1 MTEEQSQKPFYE
13 QRPKREYSNFWV
25 WLAERIGIPMFIL
38 GVITYGGWQIAG
50 WMAPRLD
57 KIATK
62 HVEFVDTADALQKQN
77 SVLLERSVE
86 LQEAN
91 AEIQAKI
98 VDSETN
104 SDKVSV
110 EHFMLTREI
119 GQDLKEVGKD
129 LKEVHKAVVK
139 P

>member
-1 MTEEQSQKPFYE
+1 
-13 QRPKREYSNFWV
+13 
-25 WLAERIGIPMFIL
+25 MFIL

-98 VDSETN
+98 VDSETS
-104 SDKVSV
+104 SDKVSID
-110 EHFMLTREI
+110 HLMLTREI
-119 GQDLKEVGKD
+119 GVDVKALGKD
-129 LKEVHKAVVK
+129 LKEVHKAVIK
-139 P
+139 E

>member
-1 MTEEQSQKPFYE
+1 MMSEEKPPFYE
-13 QRPKREYSNFWV
+13 HRPKREYSNFWV

-38 GVITYGGWQIAG
+38 GVITYAGWQIME

-91 AEIQAKI
+91 AEIQSKI
-98 VDSETN
+98 VESELS
-104 SDKVSV
+104 SDKTSV
-110 EHFMLTREI
+110 EHMILTKEI
-119 GQDLKEVGKD
+119 GVLTQEMKKDVKEI
-129 LKEVHKAVVK
+129 HKAVVK